1 MSQKYPVLIGDIGG
15 TNVRLKLV
23 KLAKDINEPPELID
37 KTKLIPSKYPS
48 LENLFSEYLS
58 KFKNTSNYPLYIVVG
73 IPGIVQNNEII
84 KMANI
89 PYWNKTNG
97 DELAKKLQIK
107 KIAFINDFTCHG
119 YGIQSN
125 LKKDIDYIIINDV
138 PEIKD
143 GVKVV
148 IGPGTGLGMGF
159 LIKNPENEFYT
170 IGYSEGGHQDFHPKF
185 NIYSEIREYYIKLL
199 KINGLSIDRICSGQG
214 LIPIYKY
221 LLLNEKNL
229 KINENL
235 KIKIEKFDNFGQM
248 DIVNELNIELVKNGL
263 EKKCELCKK
272 VLELF
277 IGLFG
282 EVCGDAS
289 LFYLPTGGLYLTGG
303 LSVVLESLIKE
314 TNIFMEHFLNKDDS
328 EHLLKTFP
336 VYLVRNGDLG
346 IIGAGEYAR
355 RLILKNEK

>member
-1 MSQKYPVLIGDIGG
+1 MPQKYPVLIGDIGG
-15 TNVRLKLV
+15 TNVRLKLI
-23 KLAKDINEPPELID
+23 KLSKDINETQEFID
-37 KTKLIPSKYPS
+37 KAKFSPIKFPS
-48 LENLFSEYLS
+48 LENLLTEYLS
-58 KFKNTSNYPLYIVVG
+58 KFKDTPNYPLYIVLG
-73 IPGIVQNNEII
+73 IPGLVKNNEII

-89 PYWNKTNG
+89 PYWGKTNG
-97 DELAKKLQIK
+97 DELAKKLKVK
-107 KIAFINDFTCHG
+107 KITFLNDFTCHG

-138 PEIKD
+138 PKTEG
-143 GVKVV
+143 GVKAL

-159 LIKNPENEFYT
+159 LIKNSENEFYT

-185 NIYSEIREYYIKLL
+185 KIYREIREYYMKLL
-199 KINGLSIDRICSGQG
+199 KIDGLSIDRICSGQG

-221 LLLNEKNL
+221 LNLNENNL
-229 KINENL
+229 KVDENL
-235 KIKIEKFDNFGQM
+235 RMKIEKFNDFAQS

-263 EKKCELCKK
+263 EGKCELCKK

-303 LSVVLESLIKE
+303 LSVALQSLIKE
-314 TNIFMEHFLNKDDS
+314 TTIFMEHFLNKDNFDY
-328 EHLLKTFP
+328 LLKTFP
-336 VYLVRNGDLG
+336 IYLVKNGDIG